1 MNSRFWVMML
11 LSGGNFASSSV
22 EMILLSIHQWLL
34 LKVALHLWYH
44 ANETEEKVKFVIRDD
59 GPLQNIP
66 NVYDLVML
74 RSFDVY
80 HAMCVI
86 NTEKKIRIL
95 LGKLVD
101 AVLKNR
107 VYKRNLV
114 NLKYFL

>member
-1 MNSRFWVMML
+1 MSMNSRFWVMML

-44 ANETEEKVKFVIRDD
+44 ANETEEKVKFVIRD

-86 NTEKKIRIL
+86 NTKKNQNSSWEISRCGQEKQSL
-95 LGKLVD
+95 
-101 AVLKNR
+101 
-107 VYKRNLV
+107 
-114 NLKYFL
+114 